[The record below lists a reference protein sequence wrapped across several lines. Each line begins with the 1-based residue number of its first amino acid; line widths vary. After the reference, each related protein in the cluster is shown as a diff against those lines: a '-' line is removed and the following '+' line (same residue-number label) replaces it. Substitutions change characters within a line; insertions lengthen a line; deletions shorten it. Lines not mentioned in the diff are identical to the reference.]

1 MKIRKNNQ
9 KKEESLE
16 KVQLAQDSCKTNL
29 LSICDSMIQKE
40 ELNKSLIMVD
50 NMMFISKVNIIQKNN
65 MSKEY
70 IKQNGEIISFL
81 KEKGISM
88 NEVKINSKEE
98 KEKLE
103 DMKENNLDER
113 GRVGTAST
121 RGDNSKG
128 DSDSKEDEPYI
139 INNKNT
145 SPDIIYPNVDLD
157 FLNNSKE
164 KNKKES
170 NKYRIRIR
178 FNRNKKLTVDRYIQK
193 KDSMDPFDDS
203 FNEKIVK
210 YHNYEPNLVMNSINY
225 NYFENLF
232 NNYYQQKYKFL
243 SFISDNDDENQS
255 IFKNKKN
262 NKRLINKK
270 RAFNK

>member
-1 MKIRKNNQ
+1 
-9 KKEESLE
+9 
-16 KVQLAQDSCKTNL
+16 
-29 LSICDSMIQKE
+29 
-40 ELNKSLIMVD
+40 
-50 NMMFISKVNIIQKNN
+50 
-65 MSKEY
+65 
-70 IKQNGEIISFL
+70 
-81 KEKGISM
+81 M
-88 NEVKINSKEE
+88 NEVKIINKEE

-103 DMKENNLDER
+103 GLKDNNLDDR

-139 INNKNT
+139 FDNQKNAPEI
-145 SPDIIYPNVDLD
+145 SYPPIDLNY
-157 FLNNSKE
+157 LKGSKE
-164 KNKKES
+164 QNKKEKY
-170 NKYRIRIR
+170 KYRIRIR

-193 KDSMDPFDDS
+193 IDSMDPFDDS

-210 YHNYEPNLVMNSINY
+210 YKNYEPNLVKNTINY

-232 NNYYQQKYKFL
+232 KNYYEQKYKFL
-243 SFISDNDDENQS
+243 SFISDNDDENDTL
-255 IFKNKKN
+255 FKNKKG